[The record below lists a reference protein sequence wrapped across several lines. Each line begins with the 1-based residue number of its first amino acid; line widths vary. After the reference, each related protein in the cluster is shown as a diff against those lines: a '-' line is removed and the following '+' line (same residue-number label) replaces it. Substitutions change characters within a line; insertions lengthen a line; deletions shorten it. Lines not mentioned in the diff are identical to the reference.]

1 MAFDSFRD
9 FVNALD
15 RTGELKPIGQ
25 PVATKLEITGIA
37 EAENELKEEKSLVA
51 DLLPK

>member
-9 FVNALD
+9 FITALD
-15 RTGELKPIGQ
+15 RAGELKRISQPI
-25 PVATKLEITGIA
+25 ATELEIT
-37 EAENELKEEKSLVA
+37 EAELKEEKSLVT

>member
-15 RTGELKPIGQ
+15 KAGELKRISQ
-25 PVATKLEITGIA
+25 PVAT
-37 EAENELKEEKSLVA
+37 NSKS
-51 DLLPK
+51 PKSPTAR

>member
-15 RTGELKPIGQ
+15 KAGELKRISQ
-25 PVATKLEITGIA
+25 PVAA
-37 EAENELKEEKSLVA
+37 ELKEEKSFVA